1 MKFNLTA
8 AHKFYL
14 TLFLAL
20 VLLGA
25 AAYFMPFYLFG
36 KIRDSAN
43 RIERAKEEIALADRR
58 LTESRAREE
67 QMSAYG
73 VGLEEVHSHF
83 FSPKES
89 LRVIEAAENIG
100 KITKTVVEI
109 GVLDTKDNVARFRFS
124 ATGSYSDVIRFV
136 RLVENAPIYFEIENY
151 WLERAAPASFGGAD
165 SLSGPRALL
174 AAPASNVRA
183 TLTVKAFQAE

>member
-1 MKFNLTA
+1 MKSNLTA

-14 TLFLAL
+14 TLLL
-20 VLLGA
+20 VPALLGA
-25 AAYFMPFYLFG
+25 AAYFMPFYLFST
-36 KIRDSAN
+36 IRDSAD
-43 RIERAKEEIALADRR
+43 RIEKAKMEIALANLR
-58 LTESRAREE
+58 LAESHAREE

-73 VGLEEVHSHF
+73 AELDEIHSHF

-100 KITKTVVEI
+100 KTTKTAVEI

-124 ATGSYSDVIRFV
+124 AIGAYLDVIRFV